1 MMGSVHR
8 LFFRF
13 KNMDK
18 KKSFDLKTALIFVSN
33 LLVIDAKSQNIK
45 AIFYRYLHIF
55 KQNKTREKWLKYS
68 LFAGFC
74 W

>member
-1 MMGSVHR
+1 MGSVHR

-33 LLVIDAKSQNIK
+33 LLVNVPESCTIK
-45 AIFYRYLHIF
+45 ANIYRYLHF
-55 KQNKTREKWLKYS
+55 SANKKAPKSGLNTHFLG
-68 LFAGFC
+68 L
-74 W
+74 